1 MAELPRA
8 EVSRD
13 QDGVSR
19 RKSHQ
24 RHLRNIL
31 LDRRLQLR
39 YVATVTLLSA
49 VISCS
54 LGYLIWR
61 QEARASALIM
71 ESLEEG
77 FDTEVFDPDLQR
89 EIRGDLSSGDNSLI
103 LTMFAFG
110 CSLVLVLSLFLLIM
124 THKVAG
130 PLFKVS
136 LHFDDLAGGRFRPV
150 RPLRRFDMLHDF
162 HRKFEDT
169 HKSLIGRLEADCEV
183 VDKVIAAVPAEGEVP
198 AELRRAVAAL
208 EEHAAR
214 RRAAIES

>member
-8 EVSRD
+8 EINRD
-13 QDGVSR
+13 QDGGH
-19 RKSHQ
+19 RKKHQ

-39 YVATVTLLSA
+39 YIATVTLLSA
-49 VISCS
+49 LISSS

-77 FDTEVFDPDLQR
+77 FETEVFDPDLQR
-89 EIRGDLSSGDNSLI
+89 EIRGDLSSGDDSLI
-103 LTMFAFG
+103 LTMVAFG
-110 CSLVLVLSLFLLIM
+110 FSLVLVLSLFLLIM

-130 PLFKVS
+130 PLYKVS
-136 LHFDDLAGGRFRPV
+136 HHFDDLAAGRFRPV

-162 HRKFEDT
+162 HHKFEET
-169 HKSLIGRLEADCEV
+169 HRALIGRLETDCEIAE
-183 VDKVIAAVPAEGEVP
+183 KVIAAAARVGPEAPED
-198 AELRRAVAAL
+198 LQRAVAAL
-208 EEHAAR
+208 EEHVAR
-214 RRAAIES
+214 RRAAVEN